1 MSISTGMDKED
12 VVHIYK
18 EILLSPKKEQNNA
31 ICNNMDALETLI
43 LSEVNQKDK
52 YYAVSLIC
60 GI

>member
-1 MSISTGMDKED
+1 MDKED